1 MSNITDGGF
10 SITRDTAT
18 DSTGGG
24 YGFRL
29 QIVLA
34 DNVTEMRISKTDV
47 EYIRREAG
55 RALKELNREQEAK

>member
-10 SITRDTAT
+10 SIVRDRTS
-18 DSTGGG
+18 DSAGDGI
-24 YGFRL
+24 GFRL

-34 DNVTEMRISKTDV
+34 DSVTKMRISKTDV

-55 RALKELNREQEAK
+55 RALKAFKEEKS